1 MTPSPIRA
9 TNAHDL
15 ATAAT
20 ARIQA
25 CFDAEMDQF
34 LRDCE
39 ERGFHGRDR
48 LAGLMTTAAH
58 VSAHA
63 QAKAELAAISVA
75 TSSEAAHQAGLRM
88 REHMREVI
96 ERLVP
101 ATIQATG
108 EDLARQQEA
117 GR

>member
-9 TNAHDL
+9 LAAHDL

-34 LRDCE
+34 LRDCQAH
-39 ERGFHGRDR
+39 GFNGRDR

-63 QAKAELAAISVA
+63 QAKAELAAISCA
-75 TSSEAAHQAGLRM
+75 TSAAASFETSRSV
-88 REHMREVI
+88 REHLRETI
-96 ERLVP
+96 AKLVP
-101 ATIQATG
+101 ATIQVTA
-108 EDLARQQEA
+108 EDLAREA
-117 GR
+117 ASG